1 RRRGADPA
9 TARSSGGVLRRRQA
23 YLEDEAGRPVSQV
36 APAAIQQGEH
46 AARNIRRQLAGAAP
60 LPFRYRERGTMVTI
74 GRNGA
79 VALLGNRPIRGFPAW
94 LAWLGVHLVN
104 LIGFRNRLLV
114 LVNWGWSY
122 PFYDRGVRLI
132 TAEEPVARPDAGS
145 RDSPSR

>member
-1 RRRGADPA
+1 
-9 TARSSGGVLRRRQA
+9 
-23 YLEDEAGRPVSQV
+23 
-36 APAAIQQGEH
+36 
-46 AARNIRRQLAGAAP
+46 
-60 LPFRYRERGTMVTI
+60 MVTI